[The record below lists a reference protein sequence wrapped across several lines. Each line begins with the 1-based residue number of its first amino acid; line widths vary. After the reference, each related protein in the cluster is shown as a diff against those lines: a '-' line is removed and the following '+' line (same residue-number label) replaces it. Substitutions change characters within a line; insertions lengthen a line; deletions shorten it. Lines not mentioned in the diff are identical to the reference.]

1 MLRYAELEKKVQEEE
16 DFISN
21 LAILK
26 TLKTSDEP
34 APRNGQSKS
43 RKQQRS
49 NIDSDAID
57 SPGPSPGDG
66 RSELMKRVKGTSQRS
81 SSTASQTR
89 APSIIKDDGLE
100 SNVGLQAERNGQLNP
115 GVEAFYKYPDLKA
128 PKDSKDQK
136 AQDELEGVGI
146 HVIIKKVLQDRR
158 PYVNSNDHLRRMITD

>member
-1 MLRYAELEKKVQEEE
+1 MLRYAEMERKVQEEE

-26 TLKTSDEP
+26 TLKSSDEP

-43 RKQQRS
+43 RKNQRP
-49 NIDSDAID
+49 NIDSDVVD
-57 SPGPSPGDG
+57 SPGPSPGEG
-66 RSELMKRVKGTSQRS
+66 RAEVLKRVKGTSQRS
-81 SSTASQTR
+81 SSTASQNR
-89 APSIIKDDGLE
+89 APSAIREDGAE
-100 SNVGLQAERNGQLNP
+100 TNPGLQAERNGQLIP
-115 GVEAFYKYPDLKA
+115 GVDAFYKYPDLKV

-158 PYVNSNDHLRRMITD
+158 P